1 MRRVRAPAP
10 RVQYTPRVRHRRRAI
25 FHLAT
30 ESELQSGIGPAHYRP
45 ARLAEDGFVHCCG
58 DVSTALAVA
67 RDYFGAAAE
76 PVFALELEP
85 ARLDAELVF
94 ESPAP
99 LPGMPASHLAQ
110 ASAFPHVYGAIAL
123 RAISGAA
130 RLEHKGSDFSWPD
143 RFAPLAESLADS
155 IGARLGSSELH
166 GLAALRQLRRVLS
179 RRLRAAPGRL
189 VIELAAALIDSGA
202 PGARVLASELV
213 LHHPTAL
220 DGISRRDV
228 RGLAGVLA
236 SWSDVDVFACMIA
249 GQALRR
255 GALPEADVLR
265 WARSRDRFWRRAALV
280 ATVPLNVRAQGGS
293 GDARRTLRVCS
304 ALAGDRDD
312 TVVKALSWALR
323 ALAERDAPAVRRFV
337 ASKRARLAPRV
348 LREVRNKLRTGLK
361 NPGRRA
367 EVEPCPSR

>member
-1 MRRVRAPAP
+1 
-10 RVQYTPRVRHRRRAI
+10 
-25 FHLAT
+25 
-30 ESELQSGIGPAHYRP
+30 
-45 ARLAEDGFVHCCG
+45 
-58 DVSTALAVA
+58 
-67 RDYFGAAAE
+67 
-76 PVFALELEP
+76 
-85 ARLDAELVF
+85 
-94 ESPAP
+94 
-99 LPGMPASHLAQ
+99 
-110 ASAFPHVYGAIAL
+110 
-123 RAISGAA
+123 
-130 RLEHKGSDFSWPD
+130 
-143 RFAPLAESLADS
+143 
-155 IGARLGSSELH
+155 
-166 GLAALRQLRRVLS
+166 
-179 RRLRAAPGRL
+179 
-189 VIELAAALIDSGA
+189 
-202 PGARVLASELV
+202 
-213 LHHPTAL
+213 
-220 DGISRRDV
+220 
-228 RGLAGVLA
+228 
-236 SWSDVDVFACMIA
+236 VFACMIA